1 MSTKTISTKTSI
13 KKRNRLSKPSVSNI
27 SNTSNPSAS
36 LNTATPHNA
45 PTRVRYSGF
54 IPEPA
59 IINFF
64 TGRIWSRRHTPF
76 PQQKIDTYIKRGYF
90 ETTPAVITEPKL
102 ICRRCLNEQPHKFV
116 SFDCAK
122 CQKICHYCRHCI
134 TMGRMCSC
142 DELIIWKGTT
152 SRKQK
157 SQVQFAWTGNL
168 TPHQQK
174 AAEELTHSISQNR
187 NHLTNAVCGAG
198 KTEILFAAIYDSLK
212 AGKRVCVAT
221 PRTDVVLEL
230 FPRFQQV
237 FRHITIH
244 ALYGGAENN
253 TQFAQLILVT
263 THQLYRFEHAFD
275 VMIVDEA
282 DAFPYT
288 YDEAL
293 QRAVMKAKK
302 ADAPIAFVTAT
313 PSNKLLL
320 QQKRENWGYS
330 FIARRFHGHLLP
342 VPRYQSLW
350 NYEKAFQKNKLPQK
364 LKTWVEQRLQKNE
377 PFLIFFPTI
386 ELMEQAAPLFQEIES
401 TINSVHSEDPDRK
414 EKVLQMRNQQRKGLL
429 TTTILER
436 GITIKNV
443 QVAVVGADNPVFTSS
458 ALIQISGRVGRN
470 MQYPTG
476 DIVFFHHGI
485 TMEMDRARNK
495 IMEMNR
501 RE

>member
-1 MSTKTISTKTSI
+1 MPITTTSI
-13 KKRNRLSKPSVSNI
+13 KRYRLLKPSTPPLSNVSSKPI
-27 SNTSNPSAS
+27 PLTHIHYTG
-36 LNTATPHNA
+36 L
-45 PTRVRYSGF
+45 

-59 IINFF
+59 IVNFF

-76 PQQKIDTYIKRGYF
+76 PQQKIDTYIRRGYF
-90 ETTPAVITEPKL
+90 DTTPAVITIPKL
-102 ICRRCLNEQPHKFV
+102 TCRRCLNEQSHKFV
-116 SFDCAK
+116 SFHCAK
-122 CQKICHYCRHCI
+122 CQKMCHYCRHCI

-142 DELIIWKGTT
+142 DELILWKGTET
-152 SRKQK
+152 RKQK
-157 SQVQFAWTGNL
+157 SQVQFAWNGSL
-168 TPHQQK
+168 TTHQQK
-174 AAEELTHSISQNR
+174 AANELAQSISQNR
-187 NHLTNAVCGAG
+187 NHLTHAVCGAG

-230 FPRFQQV
+230 YPRFQQV
-237 FRHITIH
+237 FQKITIH
-244 ALYGGAENN
+244 ALYGGAEVNH
-253 TQFAQLILVT
+253 QFAQLVLAT
-263 THQLYRFEHAFD
+263 THQLYRFENAFD

-288 YDEAL
+288 YDKAL
-293 QRAVMKAKK
+293 QRAVLKAKK
-302 ADAPIAFVTAT
+302 TEAPIAFVTAT

-330 FIARRFHGHLLP
+330 FIARRFHGHALP
-342 VPRYQSLW
+342 VPRFQSLW
-350 NYEKAFQKNKLPQK
+350 NYEKAFQKNKIPPK
-364 LKTWVEQRLQKNE
+364 LKTWVEERLQNQE

-386 ELMEQAAPLFQEIES
+386 ELMEQATPLFQKIES
-401 TINSVHSEDPDRK
+401 TIGSVHSEDPDRK
-414 EKVLQMRNQQRKGLL
+414 EKVLQLRNEQRNGLL

-443 QVAVVGADNPVFTSS
+443 QVAVVGAENPVFTSS

-470 MQYPTG
+470 VLYPTG

-495 IMEMNR
+495 IVEMNR
-501 RE
+501 HE